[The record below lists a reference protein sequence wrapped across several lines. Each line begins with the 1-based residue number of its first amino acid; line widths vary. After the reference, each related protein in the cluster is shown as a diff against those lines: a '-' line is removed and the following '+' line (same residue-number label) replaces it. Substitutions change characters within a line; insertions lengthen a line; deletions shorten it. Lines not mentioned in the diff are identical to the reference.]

1 MFSMVKRGESCA
13 RPLATFSVHSERHE
27 PGTCMP
33 ACQQF
38 LSSMLLSNMLLWA
51 TNSGRALP
59 LASDTSW
66 QKLRNSAMP
75 TCALNGCDKDSH
87 RSYTPTATHT
97 DTQCTAAGRI
107 SALDFAEDLKPP
119 HCTVASV
126 FAPFNSTRQTQ
137 RMAGCFH
144 DVHRMLASSGGCK
157 DCTPVY
163 ICGSSKLSVWRGAW
177 SWLLPAT
184 FRQGAG

>member
-51 TNSGRALP
+51 TSSGRALP

-87 RSYTPTATHT
+87 TRCTPTTTHT

-107 SALDFAEDLKPP
+107 SALDLEEDPKPP
-119 HCTVASV
+119 HCTAPRAHLHPSTAPDKHSAWMGAFTMCIGCWQAVADARTAHLGTYV
-126 FAPFNSTRQTQ
+126 GAPNLLCGEVRGL
-137 RMAGCFH
+137 GCP
-144 DVHRMLASSGGCK
+144 R
-157 DCTPVY
+157 
-163 ICGSSKLSVWRGAW
+163 
-177 SWLLPAT
+177 
-184 FRQGAG
+184 